1 MVEQKKLDYIS
12 SYISKLLRKNFGRG
26 PQSCQTSVCKK
37 YVIAYVRGF
46 VAPMEEVLLKEGHA
60 KDVDRARRLIM
71 NSLIEEIKG
80 VLQVS
85 LDVEVIEYYHDWN
98 FPNNTGIFI
107 FTLEKEEEGHIVND
121 VDIPKLEKE
130 IARIS
135 ELVQKVPDE
144 IYTCPITPS
153 IYCVERTGILIQIEK
168 ALIERG
174 FEQELRYTK
183 DQLEKSYFHRHG
195 DFEEIF
201 HKQVRDIF
209 IDWNFHGNKS
219 VLVFILF

>member
-1 MVEQKKLDYIS
+1 M
-12 SYISKLLRKNFGRG
+12 
-26 PQSCQTSVCKK
+26 
-37 YVIAYVRGF
+37 
-46 VAPMEEVLLKEGHA
+46 
-60 KDVDRARRLIM
+60 
-71 NSLIEEIKG
+71 
-80 VLQVS
+80 
-85 LDVEVIEYYHDWN
+85 IEYYHDWN

-153 IYCVERTGILIQIEK
+153 IYCVERAGILIQIEK

-183 DQLEKSYFHRHG
+183 EQLEKSYFHRHG

-219 VLVFILF
+219 VLVFILS